1 MPIHSTGRIILTTH
15 SHSEVRE
22 RHHRAKSLLT
32 MRLPLLVGYLSAAAL
47 NQPLAR
53 MAVRMVAGVE
63 GDLSML
69 TVVQLKDKLRTAGLP
84 VSGRKAELIERLS
97 ATACPADAASV
108 SEGSAFPLIGI
119 EACTQ

>member
-1 MPIHSTGRIILTTH
+1 MPIHSTGRIFQTTN
-15 SHSEVRE
+15 SHLEVRE
-22 RHHRAKSLLT
+22 TPVDRNHSFH
-32 MRLPLLVGYLSAAAL
+32 MRLPFSIFVGYLSAAAL

-53 MAVRMVAGVE
+53 MVAGAE

-108 SEGSAFPLIGI
+108 SEGRAFPLIGI

>member
-1 MPIHSTGRIILTTH
+1 MPIHSTGEFSNDQFTLT
-15 SHSEVRE
+15 SKSANAGRSSEITPFM
-22 RHHRAKSLLT
+22 L
-32 MRLPLLVGYLSAAAL
+32 LPLLIGYLSAAAL

-53 MAVRMVAGVE
+53 MVAGAE

-108 SEGSAFPLIGI
+108 SEGRAFPLIGI

>member
-1 MPIHSTGRIILTTH
+1 MPIHSTGEFSNDQFTLT
-15 SHSEVRE
+15 SKSANARRSSEITPFM
-22 RHHRAKSLLT
+22 L
-32 MRLPLLVGYLSAAAL
+32 LPLLIGYLSAAAL

-53 MAVRMVAGVE
+53 MVAGAE

>member
-1 MPIHSTGRIILTTH
+1 
-15 SHSEVRE
+15 
-22 RHHRAKSLLT
+22 

-53 MAVRMVAGVE
+53 MAVSMVAGAE

-108 SEGSAFPLIGI
+108 SEGRAFPLIGI

>member
-1 MPIHSTGRIILTTH
+1 
-15 SHSEVRE
+15 
-22 RHHRAKSLLT
+22 
-32 MRLPLLVGYLSAAAL
+32 MRLPFSIFVGYLSAAAL

-53 MAVRMVAGVE
+53 MVAGAE

-108 SEGSAFPLIGI
+108 SEGRAFPLIGI